1 MKPFAITE
9 DGYELDERAYYEL
22 VLEQVGVPYYDRD
35 HPARIFTVCI
45 DHDECNR
52 SCEYFNY
59 DNGVVWSQ
67 VMSASDEVT
76 DSRLPRGYWDNIP
89 EDYDTGEYIS
99 WIMGDYM

>member
-1 MKPFAITE
+1 MEPFAIIE

-22 VLEQVGVPYYDRD
+22 VLEQAGVPYYDHD

-52 SCEYFNY
+52 ICTYFNF

-76 DSRLPRGYWDNIP
+76 DSRLPREYWDDIS
-89 EDYDTGEYIS
+89 EEWDAGEYIN
-99 WIMGDYM
+99 WIMDDYM